1 MKVRMF
7 IAAALALALA
17 FVAIS
22 CGGSDDSEEN
32 GAETAVESVET
43 TETAEST
50 EPIQV
55 KVFFPF
61 RETLFYRYYS
71 VARDQGYFEDEGIEV
86 EFQDGG
92 GGTGAIQQVI
102 AGNGQV
108 AQAPASDVLVGM
120 LRQPDLKAYYG
131 IGNVNIFDIVVPADS
146 DIQSVEDLDGK
157 TVGITEFA
165 SGEVP
170 YVRAALANAGLTFD
184 GDVKIQ
190 AVTDSPPSILR
201 AFEAGDIDA
210 FSGSSFETTP
220 LTVAGFEWRS
230 IMPEELLQVPSNTL
244 AAFEEMFESEEG
256 RKALI
261 GLARAFAKGEYFAET
276 NPEAGL
282 CISKKA
288 VPEDHEDP
296 EFARIF
302 YDVTTEQTRADNP
315 DAWGESNLAEWEALQ
330 EILLAEDSD
339 GEAVLARPVDNLEDR
354 VTNELIEEIN
364 DWDRA
369 EVEADANSYEG
380 TYPQC

>member
-1 MKVRMF
+1 MLAAA
-7 IAAALALALA
+7 IAAVLALG
-17 FVAIS
+17 IWG
-22 CGGSDDSEEN
+22 CGGSDDE
-32 GAETAVESVET
+32 GGDGGTET
-43 TETAEST
+43 TTAEASGPT
-50 EPIQV
+50 KV

-61 RETLFYRYYS
+61 RETLFYRYFS
-71 VARDQGYFEDEGIEV
+71 VAEAQGYFEDEGLEV

-102 AGNGQV
+102 AGNGEV

-120 LRQPDLKAYYG
+120 LKQPGLKAFYG

-146 DIQSVEDLDGK
+146 DIDSVEDLEGK
-157 TVGITEFA
+157 TVGVTEFA

-201 AFEAGDIDA
+201 AFEDGDIDA

-220 LTVAGFEWRS
+220 LTVAGFEWKS
-230 IMPEELLQVPSNTL
+230 IMPDELLQVPSNTL
-244 AAFEEMFESEEG
+244 AAFDEMFESDEG
-256 RKALI
+256 RASLV
-261 GLARAFAKGEYFAET
+261 GLARAFSRGEHFAEA

-282 CISKKA
+282 CISKQA

-296 EFARIF
+296 DFARVF
-302 YDVTTEQTRADNP
+302 YDVTTEQTKAEDTDR
-315 DAWGESNLAEWEALQ
+315 WGESNLDEWKRLQ
-330 EILLAEDSD
+330 EILTAEDSD
-339 GEAVLARPVDNLEDR
+339 GEAVLAQPIDDLEDR
-354 VTNELIEEIN
+354 VTNELIDEIN

-369 EVEADANSYEG
+369 EVEADAKAFEG
-380 TYPQC
+380 TYPDC